1 MATPP
6 TSSVA
11 LVTGAGRGIGEA
23 IARRLHDAGH
33 IVIATDIATKRALS
47 VARSLGPHASA
58 ADLDVTDEAQWRS
71 VIAATEREHGRLD
84 VLVNNAGVAMAA
96 PLRKTSLAQWQRVL
110 SVNLTGAFL
119 GCRAAAAALGR
130 DGGGVIINIASVDG
144 IRGREGLHAYAASK
158 AGLRGLGQSL
168 AVELAP
174 HSVRV
179 NTVLPGLVPT
189 AMTRRVDPE
198 DLDIPLGRAGQAD
211 EIARVVAFLASVD
224 AAYVTGA
231 EIVVDG
237 GLTAGIPHR
246 RERQSQS

>member
-1 MATPP
+1 MAPSHA
-6 TSSVA
+6 SSVA

-33 IVIATDIATKRALS
+33 TVIVTDVAIKRAQS
-47 VARSLGPHASA
+47 VAASLGENATA
-58 ADLDVTDEAQWRS
+58 AELDVTDEKQWRS
-71 VIAATEREHGRLD
+71 VIADTTRAHGRLD

-96 PLRKTSLAQWQRVL
+96 PLSKTSLEKWERVL

-119 GCRAAAAALGR
+119 GCKAAASALGR
-130 DGGGVIINIASVDG
+130 DGGGTVINIASVDG

-158 AGLRGLGQSL
+158 AGLRGLGHTL

-174 HSVRV
+174 HNVRV
-179 NTVLPGLVPT
+179 NTVLPGMVPT
-189 AMTRRVDPE
+189 AMTKRANPD

-211 EIARVVAFLASVD
+211 EVARVVAFLASVD
-224 AAYVTGA
+224 ATYMTGA

-246 RERQSQS
+246 RERQDRT